1 MLTPYRSIF
10 AIPGALRFSLSGLIG
25 RMPISM
31 VWLAIIFV
39 IVEKTDSYALAGA
52 LSTLA
57 AITAAISSPIWSRAA
72 DRYGQRKVLSLS
84 VPLSVTTLF
93 IFIQA
98 VNHNL
103 PRWSWFCFVI
113 LMESVFVGLGQMVRR
128 RWTHVLGDNRNLIN
142 AAFSFEEIGRAHV

>member
-57 AITAAISSPIWSRAA
+57 AITAATSSPIWSRAA
-72 DRYGQRKVLSLS
+72 DRYGQRKVLSIS
-84 VPLSVTTLF
+84 VPLSVSTLF

-103 PRWSWFCFVI
+103 PRWSWFLFV
-113 LMESVFVGLGQMVRR
+113 
-128 RWTHVLGDNRNLIN
+128 
-142 AAFSFEEIGRAHV
+142 

>member
-128 RWTHVLGDNRNLIN
+128 RWTHVLGDNQ
-142 AAFSFEEIGRAHV
+142 IGRAHV